1 MSLLTEQLDARGV
14 LQLTLNRPEVHNAFD
29 SDLIGSLTEALERAE
44 DNREVRV
51 VVLSGAGDSFSAG
64 ADLNWMRG
72 MADASEQE
80 NEQDALQL
88 ARLMRAL
95 NYLDQPTVARV
106 NGSAFGGGVGLVAC
120 CDIAI
125 AADGA
130 RFGLT
135 ESTLGLAPAV
145 VAPYVARCI
154 GEHQARRYFL
164 TGERFSTRQALKI
177 GLLHEVVSAEQLD
190 EAVETVVGALLR
202 TGPVAVRTCKRLAF
216 TVVGHDRDRQ
226 RALDQHTAKLIA
238 SLRVSAEGQEGLAA
252 FLEKRSPEWL
262 NQE

>member
-164 TGERFSTRQALKI
+164 TGERFSARQALKI

-190 EAVETVVGALLR
+190 EAVETVVGALGRWLSEPASGWPSPWWATTA
-202 TGPVAVRTCKRLAF
+202 TGNARWISTP
-216 TVVGHDRDRQ
+216 
-226 RALDQHTAKLIA
+226 
-238 SLRVSAEGQEGLAA
+238 
-252 FLEKRSPEWL
+252 P
-262 NQE
+262 N

>member
-14 LQLTLNRPEVHNAFD
+14 LQLTLNRPELHNAFD

-44 DNREVRV
+44 DNRDVRV

-64 ADLNWMRG
+64 ADLNWMRD
-72 MADASEQE
+72 MAEASEQE

-125 AADGA
+125 AADDA

-164 TGERFSTRQALKI
+164 TGERFSAQQALKI
-177 GLLHEVVSAEQLD
+177 GLLHEVVPAERLD
-190 EAVETVVGALLR
+190 ETVETVVATLLR
-202 TGPVAVRTCKRLAF
+202 TGPVAVRTCKRLTF
-216 TVVGHDRDRQ
+216 TVAGHDRDRQ

-262 NQE
+262 DQE